1 DSEELNLPFMKLTLN
16 ADGPMI
22 LGEQPFLYRVP
33 GRDDLLTFTPRFH
46 FSKDHVWFMA
56 MVNAVLLHHVNGQ
69 PRYLSD
75 NPDVRASSVIEIMT
89 SKQYDSISG
98 SEVLSKLAQ
107 RNLVIIEDHAIE
119 RDFNEDTLRLLG
131 SLEASVNIHG

>member
-1 DSEELNLPFMKLTLN
+1 
-16 ADGPMI
+16 
-22 LGEQPFLYRVP
+22 
-33 GRDDLLTFTPRFH
+33 

-69 PRYLSD
+69 SRYLSN
-75 NPDVRASSVIEIMT
+75 NPDVRALSVIEIMT

-98 SEVLSKLAQ
+98 SQVLSKLAQ
-107 RNLVIIEDHAIE
+107 RNLVIIEDHAIKH
-119 RDFNEDTLRLLG
+119 DFNEDTLRLLG